1 MVAMATFTGLVLAA
15 SLWLL
20 VWVISTLRRLSLAER
35 RCFCGETRNTVK
47 LKHFGPLCQ
56 KHFDEFLYLE
66 GQRERV
72 QRRMLRAF
80 DLTDKNWAGGGE

>member
-1 MVAMATFTGLVLAA
+1 MGAMVTFSGLVLAA
-15 SLWLL
+15 SLGLL
-20 VWVISTLRRLSLAER
+20 VWVISALRRLRLDER
-35 RCFCGETRNTVK
+35 RCFCGETHNTVR
-47 LKHFGPLCQ
+47 LKDFGPLCQ
-56 KHFDEFLYLE
+56 KHFDEFLDLE